1 MNIILVW
8 IQWSGKWTQARK
20 IVEKYWYSFF
30 EMWQKLRNFSELDL
44 PESTDVKNYL
54 SDWKL
59 VPIELIWKILI
70 HYLNIHKDVSVLF
83 DWIPRTPDQKDM
95 FDLIVKDYIIIFLD
109 LNKLDAIE
117 RLSWRRI
124 DPVTWESFWPE
135 FIQDINPKTG
145 NQLIIRDDDKP
156 EAVSKR
162 VDTFYQNTLPLLALW
177 AAEWKK
183 VYKIDASKTVEEV
196 FSQIENIIESK

>member
-1 MNIILVW
+1 
-8 IQWSGKWTQARK
+8 
-20 IVEKYWYSFF
+20 
-30 EMWQKLRNFSELDL
+30 
-44 PESTDVKNYL
+44 
-54 SDWKL
+54 
-59 VPIELIWKILI
+59 
-70 HYLNIHKDVSVLF
+70 
-83 DWIPRTPDQKDM
+83 M